1 MQKNTSLRQRCANS
15 HIILPYLSIKMARRT
30 VRRLAA
36 AAWTDPAHGV
46 FFLLIGPKNTIQDS
60 LLLLLLAHCTVVIFS
75 WNCPIHNFFLICCSG
90 NSGFSPLLIGP
101 KNTIQDSL
109 LLLLLVHCTVVIFS
123 WNCPIVKFFNLWFSQ
138 FGLYRYFF
146 SIIGLF
152 IAFSIF
158 IKHFSIRLHYE
169 KAALVWMVPQ
179 FCSWCTYFFPST
191 ICLFFGGFFAVFVL
205 HLFLEI

>member
-46 FFLLIGPKNTIQDS
+46 FF
-60 LLLLLLAHCTVVIFS
+60 
-75 WNCPIHNFFLICCSG
+75 
-90 NSGFSPLLIGP
+90 LLIGP